1 MAGAGK
7 STIANTVTRGYF
19 EQGQLAVSFFFS
31 KGYIVFIDALDEC
44 EGESD
49 TRIILRLLA
58 EARSP
63 KKVWLRVLITS
74 RPEVPIRSGFLPDI

>member
-1 MAGAGK
+1 MPLLAEWHGRRRE

-19 EQGQLAVSFFFS
+19 EQGQVAVSFFS

-44 EGESD
+44 EGEND

-63 KKVWLRVLITS
+63 KKV
-74 RPEVPIRSGFLPDI
+74 